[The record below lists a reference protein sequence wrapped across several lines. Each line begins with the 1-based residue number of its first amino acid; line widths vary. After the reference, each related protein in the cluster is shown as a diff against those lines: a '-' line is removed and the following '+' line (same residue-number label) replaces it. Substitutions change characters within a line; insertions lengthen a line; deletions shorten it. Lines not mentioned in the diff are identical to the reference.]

1 MSQEHKDQWVIDA
14 DGTGKISHPTCKLE
28 VNGFIGEGVEF
39 SDVLQVAKTL
49 MEMACEMAS
58 GAEVKSS
65 PTKAKRKRAKVR
77 NPFVP

>member
-1 MSQEHKDQWVIDA
+1 MNKKDQWHIDA

-28 VNGFIGEGVEF
+28 VNGFNGEGVDF
-39 SDVLQVAKTL
+39 SDVLQVAETL

-65 PTKAKRKRAKVR
+65 PKRRLRKWR
-77 NPFVP
+77 NLMIP